1 MYGSHNPN
9 KHLSSRMANFSAQ
22 DRSNTSG
29 INNDTSTSTLLTSV
43 FVLISALNIFLSITA
58 SLGNAVILVALQK
71 ETSLHPPT
79 KLLFRC
85 LAATDL
91 FAGLISQPLFAV
103 SVMARL
109 IKMNFHNEGYI
120 VTGFVLCGLSVLT
133 STAIS
138 VDRLLALL
146 LGLRYRHVVT
156 LRRTR
161 AVIVCFFATGVS
173 CGTMHFWNN
182 NIAWV
187 AVIIFGVVSLITS
200 IFSYTTIYFRL
211 QQHQVQIQDH
221 TYKGCLNGRGIPLNI
236 ARYKKTVSSI
246 AWVQMVLVAC
256 YLPYFIVS
264 ILRLSITSNGRLIEV
279 LYLAA
284 VTQIYLNSSLNPILC
299 FWKIREVRQAAKDTI
314 THVCCFYR

>member
-1 MYGSHNPN
+1 
-9 KHLSSRMANFSAQ
+9 MANFTAQ
-22 DRSNTSG
+22 NGNNTSEM
-29 INNDTSTSTLLTSV
+29 NYTSTSTWLTSV
-43 FVLISALNIFLSITA
+43 FVFISTLNIFLSITA
-58 SLGNAVILVALQK
+58 SLGNALILVALQK

-79 KLLFRC
+79 KHLFRS
-85 LAATDL
+85 LAVTDL

-103 SVMARL
+103 SVMTR
-109 IKMNFHNEGYI
+109 IIEMNFHNEAYI

-156 LRRTR
+156 LGRTR
-161 AVIVCFFATGVS
+161 AVIFCFFATALL
-173 CGTMHFWNN
+173 CGMMHLWNK
-182 NIAWV
+182 NIAWI

-200 IFSYTTIYFRL
+200 IFSYTMIYFRL
-211 QQHQVQIQDH
+211 QQHQAQVQDH
-221 TYKGCLNGRGIPLNI
+221 QIYKGCPNGGGIPLNI

-256 YLPYFIVS
+256 YLPYFIMS

-299 FWKIREVRQAAKDTI
+299 CWKIREVRQAAKDTI
-314 THVCCFYR
+314 RQVCRFSR